1 MINWLNTKKN
11 HGPYS
16 CTQEMK
22 EPIWYNCWYTKF
34 FKMAAENLENYSR
47 FIICGPKLTK
57 IQDQRYILICSLGAG
72 PKEIRMDLS

>member
-1 MINWLNTKKN
+1 
-11 HGPYS
+11 
-16 CTQEMK
+16 
-22 EPIWYNCWYTKF
+22 
-34 FKMAAENLENYSR
+34 MAAENLENYSR